1 MSTGLEIYNH
11 FKQLP
16 GSQHIA
22 TANAVDG
29 LIKWL
34 DRKRPQRILEIGA
47 GIGTVTYAILNYV
60 ERHTKDLTHPI
71 LTSVEDNDFCLG
83 QLEENLGQRLNKVR
97 LVRDLSD
104 VQRSSEQFDFL
115 IVDGGDPEDGRFA
128 SLIAERGVVFVE
140 ANRLEQRKHI
150 DKLNRRYAY
159 TNFYRPQ
166 PDREGRPGSYHVFQF
181 EPTMAERVYHAAA
194 SLGVRFRRS
203 LTRRLK
209 SVLRFRVRGD

>member
-1 MSTGLEIYNH
+1 MSEGLEIYNY

-47 GIGTVTYAILNYV
+47 GIGTMTHAILNYV
-60 ERHTKDLTHPI
+60 ESHITGSTRPV
-71 LTSVEDNDFCLG
+71 LTSVEGNDFCLG
-83 QLEENLGQRLNKVR
+83 QLEENLGQRLNKVC

-115 IVDGGDPEDGRFA
+115 IVDGGDPEDDSRFA

-150 DKLNRRYAY
+150 DELNRRYAY
-159 TNFYRPQ
+159 TNFYQARP
-166 PDREGRPGSYHVFQF
+166 DNEGRPGSYHVFQF
-181 EPTMAERVYHAAA
+181 EPTMAERAYHAAA

-203 LTRRLK
+203 LAKRL
-209 SVLRFRVRGD
+209 